1 MITLPMTEF
10 MNNVKNYTVNK
21 GIMLKLLFVF
31 FTLIIVFG
39 CQSKYP
45 GVPES
50 YFTLLDSAFAKAGSN
65 AAELQKAL
73 AEAPEEQKKGMAF
86 IISYMPKRYL
96 TTLSAAFLLENSEYA
111 YKAREKYAWCAALPD
126 SVFFNEVLPYA
137 NISEN
142 RDPWR
147 KNFFE
152 RFSKYADGKENM
164 VDAIFAIAR
173 PINKEVKVEYNT
185 KRSKVDLS
193 PTEAMAENMATC
205 TGLSIILTDAF
216 RSVGI
221 PSRLAGT
228 AMWTNYKGNHTWS
241 EVWVDNQWQFIEYYP
256 DTLNKSWFLAD
267 AGKADPDNMLHWIY
281 ATSYKPTGLWYYAA
295 VDGEHV
301 LDSVDTSGFPEDLK
315 ERYKRRESGQK
326 KGEPYIWGVNVTQ
339 RYIDL
344 YQKSLE
350 SSQLNDDEMMA
361 DLVVFAN
368 ADTTKSESR
377 ISCRVDIFEGENK
390 IDFGYSPRKT
400 DDMNLF
406 LKFKLKK
413 GTEYKAIVSNP
424 GEGIEQT
431 FSIATG
437 NNPVKEYKLV
447 LKK

>member
-1 MITLPMTEF
+1 
-10 MNNVKNYTVNK
+10 MNSNKVK
-21 GIMLKLLFVF
+21 KLLTLLLMLFV
-31 FTLIIVFG
+31 LWS

-45 GVPES
+45 GVPEF
-50 YFTLLDSAFAKAGSN
+50 YHTLLDSALVKAGEN
-65 AAELQKAL
+65 AVELQTAL
-73 AEAPEEQKKGMAF
+73 AEVHKEQKEGMAF
-86 IISYMPKRYL
+86 IISHMPQRDLSTL
-96 TTLSAAFLLENSEYA
+96 TAAFLLENSEYA
-111 YKAREKYAWCAALPD
+111 YKAREKYSWCAALPD
-126 SVFFNEVLPYA
+126 SIFFNEVLPYA
-137 NISEN
+137 IISEN

-147 KNFFE
+147 KDFFE

-281 ATSYKPTGLWYYAA
+281 ATSYKPTGLYYYAA
-295 VDGEHV
+295 VDGAHV
-301 LDSVDTSGFPEDLK
+301 LDSIDISGFPE
-315 ERYKRRESGQK
+315 EMQARYKRMESRPK

-339 RYIDL
+339 NYIDL
-344 YQKSLE
+344 YQKSMENSTLKE
-350 SSQLNDDEMMA
+350 NELMA
-361 DLVVFAN
+361 DFVVFSDEN
-368 ADTTKSESR
+368 TSKSESR
-377 ISCRVDIFEGENK
+377 ISCRVDIYEGDEK
-390 IDFGYSPRKT
+390 VDFGYSPRKT

-406 LKFKLKK
+406 LKFRLKK
-413 GTEYKAIVSNP
+413 STNYKAVVTNP
-424 GEGIEQT
+424 GEEINQS
-431 FSIATG
+431 FPVLTG
-437 NNPVKEYKLV
+437 NKSTQEFKLV
-447 LKK
+447 LKNENL

>member
-1 MITLPMTEF
+1 MH
-10 MNNVKNYTVNK
+10 
-21 GIMLKLLFVF
+21 KLIFVLFTFLV
-31 FTLIIVFG
+31 LFG
-39 CQSKYP
+39 CQSKYQ

-50 YFTLLDSAFAKAGSN
+50 YHTLLDSAFVKAGNN
-65 AAELQKAL
+65 AAEIQKAL
-73 AEAPEEQKKGMAF
+73 NEAPENQKEGMAF
-86 IISYMPKRYL
+86 IISYMPKRDL

-126 SVFFNEVLPYA
+126 SIFFNEVLPYA

-147 KNFFE
+147 KDFFD

-193 PTEAMAENMATC
+193 PKEAMAENMATC

-256 DTLNKSWFLAD
+256 DTLNKSWFVAE
-267 AGKADPDNMLHWIY
+267 AGKADPDNMIHWIY

-301 LDSVDTSGFPEDLK
+301 LDSVDTSGFPDEMK
-315 ERYKRRESGQK
+315 ERYKRRESRQK

-344 YQKSLE
+344 YQQSLE
-350 SSQLNDDEMMA
+350 NSKLNDNETMA
-361 DLVVFAN
+361 GFVVFN
-368 ADTTKSESR
+368 NVDTTKSESR
-377 ISCRVDIFEGENK
+377 ISCRVDIFDGENK

-400 DDMNLF
+400 DDMNQF
-406 LKFKLKK
+406 LKIKLKK
-413 GTEYKAIVSNP
+413 GKEYKVVVSNP
-424 GEGIEQT
+424 GEGINQSFPIQT
-431 FSIATG
+431 GISAF
-437 NNPVKEYKLV
+437 EEFKLV
-447 LKK
+447 LKN